1 LILPFIEGLLG
12 ALLLVGLR
20 TRAALIGA
28 SLLMV
33 VLTFGSSLV
42 QDWSAAGAQLMYAL
56 VLSTLLFLHRYDGW
70 SVDAL
75 IAQH

>member
-1 LILPFIEGLLG
+1 
-12 ALLLVGLR
+12 
-20 TRAALIGA
+20 
-28 SLLMV
+28 MV